1 VRERWRPG
9 TVLAWHEPYAS
20 PLWEGRDG
28 PGQDG
33 QAFVCRDYACRA
45 PVSEPDALR
54 AVLDA

>member
-1 VRERWRPG
+1 
-9 TVLAWHEPYAS
+9 VLAWHEAYDS

-33 QAFVCRDYACRA
+33 QAFVCRDYACLA
-45 PVSEPDALR
+45 PVADPDALR